1 MMRCITGS
9 KALLGLALGV
19 VMLFSAALAAEPVRV
34 ESLSGTVQF
43 RANPGDTWQTVSA
56 GMVLPAPSDIKTSA
70 NSEAVLVQSGSTFE
84 LKSGSQISLKA
95 GDREPEGLV
104 TRIKQWFGTV
114 FYTIERQPDQF
125 SVETP
130 FLVSTVKGTRFV
142 IVSNDTSSLVTL
154 TEGSLE
160 IEDLASGQV
169 QMLAPGEIAGSGASQ
184 AGVKSFKQTPARASN
199 PAESMPSAD
208 APGEVV
214 EGNEAAND
222 FTSALDTMTEVATQQ
237 QAEANVADN
246 ASDDGSSSGG
256 NNAGTGGSGAN
267 GNGGS
272 SGGDAGSSGGNTGNG
287 GGDTGG
293 GSGNIGTGGGDD
305 GSGGNIGTGGSDDG
319 SDDDMDFDG
328 DNGGKDKKDKKDKT
342 NNGNAYG
349 FGHDKGKGKGHDKH
363 DD

>member
-1 MMRCITGS
+1 MMRYIVGS
-9 KALLGLALGV
+9 KALLGLAFAAM
-19 VMLFSAALAAEPVRV
+19 MLISAATLADEPVRV

-43 RANPGDTWQTVSA
+43 RVNPGDSWQTVSA
-56 GMVLPAPSDIKTSA
+56 GMVLPAPADIKTSA
-70 NSEAVLVQSGSTFE
+70 NSEAVLVQSGSKFE

-95 GDREPEGLV
+95 GNREPKGLI

-160 IEDLASGQV
+160 IEDLASGET
-169 QMLAPGEIAGSGASQ
+169 QMLAPGEIAGAGASQ
-184 AGVKSFKQTPARASN
+184 AGVKSFKQTPSKTSSRSEGM
-199 PAESMPSAD
+199 PAAA

-214 EGNEAAND
+214 EGNAAAND
-222 FTSALDTMTEVATQQ
+222 FSSALDTMTEVATQQ
-237 QAEANVADN
+237 QVEADTAGDN
-246 ASDDGSSSGG
+246 GGSPGSDDGGNAGNANSGG
-256 NNAGTGGSGAN
+256 
-267 GNGGS
+267 GNGG
-272 SGGDAGSSGGNTGNG
+272 GGGSTGNGGGNTDNGGNTGNG
-287 GGDTGG
+287 GDSIGNGG
-293 GSGNIGTGGGDD
+293 G
-305 GSGGNIGTGGSDDG
+305 DDG
-319 SDDDMDFDG
+319 SDDDMDFGG
-328 DNGGKDKKDKKDKT
+328 DDSGKDKKDKKDKT

>member
-1 MMRCITGS
+1 MMRCIVSS
-9 KALLGLALGV
+9 KALLGLAFAAM
-19 VMLFSAALAAEPVRV
+19 MLISAATLADEPVRV

-43 RANPGDTWQTVSA
+43 RVNPGDSWQTVSA
-56 GMVLPAPSDIKTSA
+56 GMVLPAPADIKTSA
-70 NSEAVLVQSGSTFE
+70 NSEAVLVQSGSKFE

-95 GDREPEGLV
+95 GTREPKGLV

-160 IEDLASGQV
+160 IEDLASGET
-169 QMLAPGEIAGSGASQ
+169 QMLAPGEIAGAGASQ
-184 AGVKSFKQTPARASN
+184 AGVKSFKQTPSKTSSRSEGM
-199 PAESMPSAD
+199 PAAA

-214 EGNEAAND
+214 EGNAAAND
-222 FTSALDTMTEVATQQ
+222 FSSALDTMTEVATQQ
-237 QAEANVADN
+237 QAEADTVGDN
-246 ASDDGSSSGG
+246 GGSPGGDDGG
-256 NNAGTGGSGAN
+256 NAGNANSGS
-267 GNGGS
+267 GNGGA
-272 SGGDAGSSGGNTGNG
+272 GGSVGGGSTGNGGGNTGNG
-287 GGDTGG
+287 GDSIGNGG
-293 GSGNIGTGGGDD
+293 G
-305 GSGGNIGTGGSDDG
+305 DDG
-319 SDDDMDFDG
+319 SDDDMDLGGDDG
-328 DNGGKDKKDKKDKT
+328 GKDKKDKT

-349 FGHDKGKGKGHDKH
+349 FGHDKGKGKGHDKGKGKGHDKH

>member
-1 MMRCITGS
+1 MMRYIVGS
-9 KALLGLALGV
+9 KALLGLAFAAM
-19 VMLFSAALAAEPVRV
+19 MLISAATLADEPVRV

-43 RANPGDTWQTVSA
+43 RVNPGDSWQTVSA
-56 GMVLPAPSDIKTSA
+56 GMVLPAPADIKTSA
-70 NSEAVLVQSGSTFE
+70 NSEAVLVQSGSKFE

-95 GDREPEGLV
+95 SNREPKGLV

-160 IEDLASGQV
+160 IEDLASGET
-169 QMLAPGEIAGSGASQ
+169 QMLAPGEIAGAGASQ
-184 AGVKSFKQTPARASN
+184 AGVKSFKQTPSKTSSRSEGM
-199 PAESMPSAD
+199 PAAA

-214 EGNEAAND
+214 EGNAAAND
-222 FTSALDTMTEVATQQ
+222 FSSALDTMTEVATQQ
-237 QAEANVADN
+237 QVEADTAGDN
-246 ASDDGSSSGG
+246 GGSPGSDDGGNAGNANSGG
-256 NNAGTGGSGAN
+256 
-267 GNGGS
+267 GNGG
-272 SGGDAGSSGGNTGNG
+272 GGGSTGNGGGNTDNGGNTGNG
-287 GGDTGG
+287 GDSIGNGG
-293 GSGNIGTGGGDD
+293 G
-305 GSGGNIGTGGSDDG
+305 DDG
-319 SDDDMDFDG
+319 SDDDMDFGGDG
-328 DNGGKDKKDKKDKT
+328 SGKDKKDKKDKT